1 MAGSNGAR
9 SGTTCH
15 FLAEDVALAETVPAE
30 LRESAT
36 RECIAPFERLRRG
49 SWSREQTEL
58 VRKGIGL
65 LVLDGLLIRRVGVD
79 GRYGAELLG
88 EGDLLRPWQRNATA
102 SLPRTT
108 GWRVLSPS
116 RVALIDERVT
126 QRIARYPDLVAGL
139 VGRAI
144 ERSRN
149 LAVNMAIVHQSRVDV
164 RLQMLFW
171 HLADRWG
178 RVGTQG
184 VVLPLRLTHSVLADL
199 VAARRPTVTTALSEL
214 AKQGVV
220 RPSDGGW
227 VIAGEPPG
235 ELLAL
240 RSVAQG
246 V

>member
-1 MAGSNGAR
+1 MATDGRAA
-9 SGTTCH
+9 GTICRLLVEDVG
-15 FLAEDVALAETVPAE
+15 LAEMVPAE
-30 LRESAT
+30 LREVAT
-36 RECIAPFERLRRG
+36 RECIAPVERLRRG
-49 SWSREQTEL
+49 GWSREQAEL
-58 VRKGIGL
+58 VRDGVGL

-88 EGDLLRPWQRNATA
+88 EGDLLRPWQEDASP

-108 GWRVLSPS
+108 GWRVLVPT
-116 RVALIDERVT
+116 RVALLDRRVT
-126 QRIARYPDLVAGL
+126 TRMARYPDLVSAM

-164 RLQMLFW
+164 RLRMLFW

-184 VVLPLRLTHSVLADL
+184 VTLPLRLTHSVLSDL
-199 VAARRPTVTTALSEL
+199 VAARRPTVTSALSDL
-214 AKQGVV
+214 GKQGLLQTL
-220 RPSDGGW
+220 DAGW
-227 VIAGEPPG
+227 LIAGEPPG
-235 ELLAL
+235 ELLEL
-240 RSVAQG
+240 RSMAGG